1 MKVSMTLDVMGWN
14 SDIVDKSCK
23 IVQGG
28 CRVLLEC
35 SHARHKKKRC
45 HLQHDKNN
53 VWCWKVPPR
62 FKLRL
67 EESESSVITNY
78 NYTMGPYVMM
88 WLNII
93 TYPTLLYISIWYKR
107 LTNYNM
113 RPYVMMWLNIIT
125 YPILLYISIWY
136 KRLPSIKWIK
146 YPSIYRVHCV
156 KCI

>member
-14 SDIVDKSCK
+14 SDIVDKYCK
-23 IVQGG
+23 ILQGG

-53 VWCWKVPPR
+53 VWYWKVPPR
-62 FKLRL
+62 FELRL

-78 NYTMGPYVMM
+78 TMGPYVRI

-93 TYPTLLYISIWYKR
+93 TYTILLYISIWYKR
-107 LTNYNM
+107 LYNYTM
-113 RPYVMMWLNIIT
+113 GLHTMMWLNIIT
-125 YPILLYISIWY
+125 YPILLYISICH
-136 KRLPSIKWIK
+136 KRHYLASNQWNIQV
-146 YPSIYRVHCV
+146 STRCSV
-156 KCI
+156 